1 MQVRDQCTIH
11 FDHPE
16 QKYRTCDTDAM
27 YTHDDGTPLAAARI
41 VGAGPHP

>member
-16 QKYRTCDTDAM
+16 QKYLCVHAM
-27 YTHDDGTPLAAARI
+27 YDDGTLAARN
-41 VGAGPHP
+41 VGAGPNPRP